1 MKVEVKVILR
11 AQVMLPEGAV
21 CRVELR
27 DESVADGAAV
37 VVARYDEVV
46 RQSSGIDL
54 LSHTFLVEDSSFK
67 GRDINLWGHL
77 SLRGKS
83 QIEVGDF
90 ITMQA
95 YPVSGLGEVASVVVE
110 LQPVSS

>member
-1 MKVEVKVILR
+1 MLR
-11 AQVMLPEGAV
+11 NQVMLPEGAM

-37 VVARYDEVV
+37 IVARYDEVV

-54 LSHTFLVEDSSFK
+54 LSHTFLLEDNSLKSQ
-67 GRDINLWGHL
+67 GINVWVHL

-83 QIEVGDF
+83 QVEVGDF

-95 YPVSGLGEVASVVVE
+95 YPLSGIGEIASVVVE
-110 LQPVSS
+110 LQPV